1 MPRRLILP
9 LLILL
14 LNLNLINMGAIAL
27 AIAGT
32 AAAGATL
39 AGAANL
45 GSTAMANKQ
54 NAELMQMQN
63 DFNAAEAEKQRD
75 FAVQQWQRENEYNTP
90 SAQRQRLVNAGYS
103 PYLLGSNMSA
113 VGGSAGS
120 TQAAQASQL
129 PTMQQ
134 MDFSSIGSA
143 ISEGIGL
150 YNDIKRTESL
160 TRREN
165 AQATQINI
173 ENQFKASEMMANIH
187 KATAEA
193 KDKLSAHSLKEIE
206 RGYLGTIRQNQ
217 INMQNEEINNAIAIR
232 GEILSRTALTN
243 ETIKYYGQEK
253 AALISKFAAET
264 FAAYKKGLYDEKA
277 ARNLLSQRLKT
288 EAETGLLKQQYT
300 KESYNQK
307 NYAKMADELMKSL
320 EKANKVLD
328 SQASYNYAMPTA
340 VGMSSFGGLWLR
352 KKELE
357 QKMRKPE
364 PVKGFN
370 R

>member
-1 MPRRLILP
+1 MPRRLVLL

-14 LNLNLINMGAIAL
+14 LNLNLNNM
-27 AIAGT
+27 GT
-32 AAAGATL
+32 AALALTGAAV
-39 AGAANL
+39 AGAAVSGAAGV
-45 GSTAMANKQ
+45 GSTAMANKK

-75 FAVQQWQRENEYNTP
+75 FAVQQWQRENEYNSP

-129 PTMQQ
+129 PIMKQ

-150 YNDIKRTESL
+150 YNDIKRTDSQI
-160 TRREN
+160 RRET
-165 AQATQINI
+165 AEATQINI
-173 ENQFKASEMMANIH
+173 ENQFKASEMMANIQ
-187 KATAEA
+187 KTTAEA
-193 KDKLSAHSLKEIE
+193 KDKISARALKEIE

-217 INMQNEEINNAIAIR
+217 INMQNEEINNAIAVR
-232 GEILSRTALTN
+232 GEILARTALTN

-253 AALISKFAAET
+253 AALIAKFAAET

-277 ARNLLSQRLKT
+277 ARNLLAQRLKT
-288 EAETGLLKQQYT
+288 EAEAGILRQQFT
-300 KESYNQK
+300 KEAYNQK
-307 NYAKMADELMKSL
+307 NYGKMAVELMKSL
-320 EKANKVLD
+320 EKANNVLD
-328 SQASYNYAMPTA
+328 SQASYHYAMPTA

-357 QKMRKPE
+357 QKMRKP
-364 PVKGFN
+364 
-370 R
+370 